1 MKVLTANRLD
11 DGAVVYIGEAAP
23 WVEDLASARVAADA
37 GEEGQL
43 TETAAAAIKA
53 RLVVGAYLMP
63 VTVEDGRILPVSVRE
78 RIRAAGP
85 TNRLDLGKQASA
97 PALAR

>member
-23 WVEDLASARVAADA
+23 WVEDLASARVATDADA
-37 GEEGQL
+37 ESRL
-43 TETAAAAIKA
+43 TEAAAGAVKA

-63 VTVEDGRILPVSVRE
+63 VSVEDGLVRPVSVRE
-78 RIRAAGP
+78 KLRASGP
-85 TNRLDLGKQASA
+85 SNRLDLGKQASA
-97 PALAR
+97 SAARR

>member
-23 WVEDLASARVAADA
+23 WVEELASALVAADA
-37 GEEGQL
+37 GAESQL
-43 TETAAAAIKA
+43 TESAAAAVKA